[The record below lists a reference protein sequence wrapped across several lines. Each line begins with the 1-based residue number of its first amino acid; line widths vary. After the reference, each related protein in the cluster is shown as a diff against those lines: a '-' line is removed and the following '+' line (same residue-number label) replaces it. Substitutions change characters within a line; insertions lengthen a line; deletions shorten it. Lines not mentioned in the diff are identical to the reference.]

1 MTCKPE
7 TCKMTTLQWYLA
19 FFVWHRKKK
28 VDNVFSLVV
37 PADLIKKC
45 ELWAEW
51 HNLAII
57 ILFFSQLSSS
67 PPTAASLCSH
77 SPCLLIFL
85 SCLKFPDVSHGT
97 KMEQQLNR
105 IGFNCVR
112 KMAAELRGDMPPSNR
127 PRASATGRDGTWCR
141 WVCIPTFSSIFSF
154 KSHDNANP
162 YVCECVRKMYIYTVY
177 IIDDILSRAFS
188 S

>member
-1 MTCKPE
+1 M
-7 TCKMTTLQWYLA
+7 LQHSSNLQP
-19 FFVWHRKKK
+19 FHLTQKKN

-51 HNLAII
+51 HNLQII

-77 SPCLLIFL
+77 SPSPLVLL

-105 IGFNCVR
+105 IGFNCER
-112 KMAAELRGDMPPSNR
+112 KMVAELRGNMPPINR
-127 PRASATGRDGTWCR
+127 RRASARGNSSTW
-141 WVCIPTFSSIFSF
+141 SF
-154 KSHDNANP
+154 YSNLFIYFPFQSHD
-162 YVCECVRKMYIYTVY
+162 
-177 IIDDILSRAFS
+177 IIIKNKNSFDLFNLCKEK
-188 S
+188 